1 MPDVACCLGYRCLV
15 HPQRKEEKRRKQA
28 SWSRF
33 PPCSVL
39 SSRGYLGES
48 CPPFL
53 LDGAFLGRI
62 QAFSC
67 HHCARSTG
75 PFRIHPIRGASHSA
89 RGVSGVTRTPSF
101 GRGGFNAPPRG
112 RGSSRFRYPKRASNP
127 GSVVLRRVLH
137 FPKPGFSHL
146 WKDDIDLVKV
156 G

>member
-1 MPDVACCLGYRCLV
+1 MPSPPPEERREKKKTSLLV
-15 HPQRKEEKRRKQA
+15 PLR
-28 SWSRF
+28 
-33 PPCSVL
+33 PCSVL

-53 LDGAFLGRI
+53 LDGVSLGRI

-89 RGVSGVTRTPSF
+89 REVSGVTRTPSF